1 MNEKTLTSEQ
11 RATLIAYI
19 LMTTKM
25 REEEAAAWDKLAEEK
40 TANHGKPAGVGGF
53 PASDSGDQ
61 CAVGQCVS
69 SHLLRSV
76 RGGKLRQLPE

>member
-40 TANHGKPAGVGGF
+40 TA
-53 PASDSGDQ
+53 D
-61 CAVGQCVS
+61 GQPRFR
-69 SHLLRSV
+69 HAAANAQYWRELQT
-76 RGGKLRQLPE
+76 KLTEIIGILEA

>member
-40 TANHGKPAGVGGF
+40 TAGGQPRF
-53 PASDSGDQ
+53 RHAAENCDNCPNEALRGSALWYLTLPVES
-61 CAVGQCVS
+61 CKEGQ
-69 SHLLRSV
+69 
-76 RGGKLRQLPE
+76 

>member
-40 TANHGKPAGVGGF
+40 TAGGQPRFRHAAANAQVLAGTPNEANGNHR
-53 PASDSGDQ
+53 DSGG
-61 CAVGQCVS
+61 V
-69 SHLLRSV
+69 
-76 RGGKLRQLPE
+76 K

>member
-25 REEEAAAWDKLAEEK
+25 REAEATAWDKLAEEK
-40 TANHGKPAGVGGF
+40 TAGGQPRF
-53 PASDSGDQ
+53 
-61 CAVGQCVS
+61 
-69 SHLLRSV
+69 R
-76 RGGKLRQLPE
+76 LRQQTRSIGGNFKRN

>member
-25 REEEAAAWDKLAEEK
+25 REEEAAAANAQYWRELQTKLTEIIGILEA
-40 TANHGKPAGVGGF
+40 
-53 PASDSGDQ
+53 
-61 CAVGQCVS
+61 
-69 SHLLRSV
+69 
-76 RGGKLRQLPE
+76 

>member
-25 REEEAAAWDKLAEEK
+25 REEEAAAWERLAEEK
-40 TANHGKPAGVGGF
+40 TAGERQRFQGERPRFQHAAANA
-53 PASDSGDQ
+53 Q
-61 CAVGQCVS
+61 YWRELQT
-69 SHLLRSV
+69 
-76 RGGKLRQLPE
+76 KLTEIVEILEA

>member
-1 MNEKTLTSEQ
+1 MKKEAHTMNEKTLTSEQ

-40 TANHGKPAGVGGF
+40 TAGGQPRF
-53 PASDSGDQ
+53 RHAAANAQ
-61 CAVGQCVS
+61 YWRELQT
-69 SHLLRSV
+69 
-76 RGGKLRQLPE
+76 KLTEIIGILEA

>member
-11 RATLIAYI
+11 RATLMAYI

-40 TANHGKPAGVGGF
+40 TAGGQPRF
-53 PASDSGDQ
+53 RHAAANAQ
-61 CAVGQCVS
+61 YWRELQT
-69 SHLLRSV
+69 
-76 RGGKLRQLPE
+76 KLTEIIGILEA

>member
-25 REEEAAAWDKLAEEK
+25 RAEEAAAREKLAEGK
-40 TANHGKPAGVGGF
+40 TADGQPRFPNAASNAQYWRRLQTELTEIVGILE
-53 PASDSGDQ
+53 A
-61 CAVGQCVS
+61 C
-69 SHLLRSV
+69 
-76 RGGKLRQLPE
+76 

>member
-25 REEEAAAWDKLAEEK
+25 RAEEAAAWEKLAEEK
-40 TANHGKPAGVGGF
+40 TADGQPRFPHAASNAQYWRRLQMELTEIVGILE
-53 PASDSGDQ
+53 A
-61 CAVGQCVS
+61 C
-69 SHLLRSV
+69 
-76 RGGKLRQLPE
+76 